1 MNIKDLLQDDALKV
15 LEDQIIL
22 SCGRWSKDHDYT
34 DEQSLL
40 EVRQNIINR
49 RVLQYQELLLPDIIA
64 FNDAMSEALRKM
76 FDKAHA
82 IYEANKDFSKDI
94 EVEAYCF
101 LGRDYPVLH
110 PLQGENRQELWD
122 ALQDSGWNPLYY
134 SGVTFP
140 LGLGLSGFNDLSS
153 NDFDDFI
160 GMNCPPPNW
169 NEGLD
174 QELTKDLHL
183 TSAFHNLFDH
193 TKFAITDFIYCREFY
208 CEVKVDLD
216 FM

>member
-34 DEQSLL
+34 NEQSLL

-122 ALQDSGWNPLYY
+122 ALQDSGWNPLYD

-140 LGLGLSGFNDLSS
+140 LGLGVSGFNDLSS
-153 NDFDDFI
+153 NDFDEFI

-183 TSAFHNLFDH
+183 INAFHNLFDH
-193 TKFAITDFIYCREFY
+193 TDFAITDFIYCRSFY
-208 CEVKVDLD
+208 YEIKVEI
-216 FM
+216 